1 MIKAGDKVKI
11 KNNIEEYIV
20 KEFINNNKSCIITD
34 GIEEIV
40 VFVSSLE
47 LVEEKICFTGEKIK
61 LKNNFGCSI
70 EITKNKLGIELD
82 LIHKSG
88 KYNKVNQFIFED
100 FEELNDF
107 IKVIGFKEVLQEE
120 FNLVK
125 YLGENLSPTKFQN
138 GNTNEYLGYD
148 YNDEEWKIFK
158 VLSKDIITVYFISIC
173 DTVLEKLTF
182 EKITPDQLKEAYKKL
197 GWL

>member
-1 MIKAGDKVKI
+1 MIKVGDKVKI

-47 LVEEKICFTGEKIK
+47 LVEEKIYFTGEKIR
-61 LKNNFGCSI
+61 LENNFGCSI

-125 YLGENLSPTKFQN
+125 YLEENLSPTKFQN
-138 GNTNEYLGYD
+138 GNPNEYLGYD

-182 EKITPDQLKEAYKKL
+182 ENITPDQLKEAYKEL

>member
-11 KNNIEEYIV
+11 KNNIKEYIV

-125 YLGENLSPTKFQN
+125 YLEENLSPTKFQN

-182 EKITPDQLKEAYKKL
+182 ENITPDQLKEAYKEL

>member
-11 KNNIEEYIV
+11 KNNIKEYVV
-20 KEFINNNKSCIITD
+20 KEFINNNESCIITD

-47 LVEEKICFTGEKIK
+47 LVEEKICFTGEEIK
-61 LKNNFGCSI
+61 LDNNLGAI
-70 EITKNKLGIELD
+70 AEIYNSYNVQKQKCICVDIITSNTITAFFNSLD
-82 LIHKSG
+82 DVNLFLKS
-88 KYNKVNQFIFED
+88 
-100 FEELNDF
+100 L
-107 IKVIGFKEVLQEE
+107 GFKEVLQEE

-158 VLSKDIITVYFISIC
+158 ALSKDIITVYFISIC

-182 EKITPDQLKEAYKKL
+182 ENITPDQLKEAYKEL

>member
-11 KNNIEEYIV
+11 KNNIKEYVV
-20 KEFINNNKSCIITD
+20 KEFINNNESCIITD

-138 GNTNEYLGYD
+138 GNPNEYLGYD

-182 EKITPDQLKEAYKKL
+182 ENITPDQLKEAYKEL

>member
-1 MIKAGDKVKI
+1 MIKVGDKVKI

-47 LVEEKICFTGEKIK
+47 LAEEKICFTGEEIK
-61 LKNNFGCSI
+61 LDNNLGAI
-70 EITKNKLGIELD
+70 AEIYNGYNVQKQKCICVDIITSNTITAFFNSLD
-82 LIHKSG
+82 DVNLFLKS
-88 KYNKVNQFIFED
+88 
-100 FEELNDF
+100 L
-107 IKVIGFKEVLQEE
+107 GFKEVLQEE

>member
-11 KNNIEEYIV
+11 KNNIKEYIV

-125 YLGENLSPTKFQN
+125 YLEENLIPTKFQN

-182 EKITPDQLKEAYKKL
+182 ENITPDQLKEAYKQL